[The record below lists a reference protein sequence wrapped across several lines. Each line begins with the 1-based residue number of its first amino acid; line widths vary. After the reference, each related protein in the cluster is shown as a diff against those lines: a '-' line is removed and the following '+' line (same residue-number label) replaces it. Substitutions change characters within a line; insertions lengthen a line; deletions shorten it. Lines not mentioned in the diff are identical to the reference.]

1 MNKGQ
6 RRSLKVRRVL
16 LGSGCGLMSF
26 LSLTSTWP
34 RRLSLLFL
42 IYISIC
48 SSQWFS
54 EWESLTN
61 MAITVC
67 NNGQRC
73 KILNI
78 WNMKPEKA
86 NNDSCCII
94 NYRQNVSLKKKKGTR
109 KVWRIFKVQVFTY
122 LFIFVLLSL
131 LMATNVRSVNRLPAR
146 RSYSHLPDVLLRA
159 VISIKLFLGAL
170 VRMLTLSL

>member
-42 IYISIC
+42 IYISVC

-61 MAITVC
+61 MAIAVC
-67 NNGQRC
+67 NNGQSC
-73 KILNI
+73 KMLNI
-78 WNMKPEKA
+78 WNMKPEKGI
-86 NNDSCCII
+86 NDSCCII
-94 NYRQNVSLKKKKGTR
+94 NYRQNVSLKKKAPERYEGFSMSR
-109 KVWRIFKVQVFTY
+109 FSPIY
-122 LFIFVLLSL
+122 LFLFFCPFSWQQMCAVWTGCLLGG
-131 LMATNVRSVNRLPAR
+131 ATHTCQMSCSEL
-146 RSYSHLPDVLLRA
+146 
-159 VISIKLFLGAL
+159 
-170 VRMLTLSL
+170 